1 MICERKCYVSLSGW
15 STELLVLILI
25 FSLSLSA
32 QQLSRSET
40 VFPLS
45 RTPGAQSKE
54 LVAELSADP

>member
-1 MICERKCYVSLSGW
+1 MICEWKCYVSLSGW
-15 STELLVLILI
+15 STELLVLVFI
-25 FSLSLSA
+25 FSLSA
-32 QQLSRSET
+32 QQLARSET